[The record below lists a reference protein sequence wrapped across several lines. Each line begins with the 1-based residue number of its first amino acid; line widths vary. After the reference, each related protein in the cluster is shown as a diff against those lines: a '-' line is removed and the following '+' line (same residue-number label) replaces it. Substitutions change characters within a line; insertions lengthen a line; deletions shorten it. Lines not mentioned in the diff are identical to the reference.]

1 MLNAKDEMM
10 KKLTLALALVPALL
24 STSAFAQTI
33 DDTSAKELWCG
44 TALNIY
50 YSNPPAGV
58 SADDLAKAKVFLA
71 ATGDMIDEATQ
82 KYLNAGFTEEQ
93 VTKLKADLVA
103 QLTVLVTGKDQ
114 TGASASAPASPPP
127 AYSFDDCTALLQAR
141 VPAPP
146 PSDAPSVSV
155 SPPAQ

>member
-1 MLNAKDEMM
+1 MHNAKDETM

-33 DDTSAKELWCG
+33 DDATTKELWCG
-44 TALNIY
+44 TALTIY

-71 ATGDMIDEATQ
+71 ATGAMVDDATQ

-93 VTKLKADLVA
+93 VTKLKADLTT
-103 QLTVLVTGKDQ
+103 QLTVLVTGKDA
-114 TGASASAPASPPP
+114 TGASASAPPTTQP
-127 AYSFDDCTALLQAR
+127 AYGFDDCTALLQAR

-146 PSDAPSVSV
+146 AAASSSA
-155 SPPAQ
+155 AQ